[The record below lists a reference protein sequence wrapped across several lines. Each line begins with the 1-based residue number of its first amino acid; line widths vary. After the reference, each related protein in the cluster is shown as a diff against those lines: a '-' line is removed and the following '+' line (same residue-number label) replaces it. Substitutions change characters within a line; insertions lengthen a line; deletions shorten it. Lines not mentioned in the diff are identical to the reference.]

1 MIDTSRKNNLEA
13 VKVLEICRD
22 IELANAHLYDYFTEI
37 FSDYQE
43 VSALWRKTAREEEN
57 HARQFML
64 AIKMWREQIVDTL
77 FIDASTAENTL
88 SYVRSINEVMRE
100 NRPTILEALNSA
112 ITLEVNLSKF
122 HMTTVGHFVEESH
135 KKLFSAMMK
144 ADKKH
149 IEALREFHQ
158 RLLTA

>member
-1 MIDTSRKNNLEA
+1 MIDTSGKNNLEV

-22 IELANAHLYDYFTEI
+22 IELANAQLYDYFTEI
-37 FSDYQE
+37 FSDHQAL
-43 VSALWRKTAREEEN
+43 SALWYKTAREEEN
-57 HARQFML
+57 HARQFVL
-64 AIKMWREQIVDTL
+64 AINMRREQIVDTL
-77 FIDASTAENTL
+77 IIDNSTAENTL
-88 SYVRSINEVMRE
+88 SFVRSITAVMRE
-100 NRPTILEALNSA
+100 NRPTILDALNSA
-112 ITLEVNLSKF
+112 ITLEVNLCKF